1 MKTYFKIPAIFV
13 LAMSMYQISFA
24 QPGSGGVIDAPKI
37 VNRAWE
43 KNESGDGHVAN
54 RKAIPYAHLRQADV
68 MWAKRVWRQLDLRE
82 KMNLPLYY
90 PENQIRDRISLT
102 QTIWKSAI
110 VEGTLRIY
118 DDEDFETPLTAADVI
133 AKTSKVDS
141 TSVPDPDNPEVE
153 KIVVS
158 KTEFESKNV
167 LKYWLKEDWFFDR
180 QRSVLDVRV
189 IGICPIMDEYT
200 VDPNTGEKAY
210 KGFKNLFWIYFPDLR
225 PILAANEVYNRA
237 NDAERR
243 SFDDI
248 FHKRFFS
255 SFIIKEENVYDR
267 YISEYELGL
276 YALIEG
282 EKIKE
287 DIFTIEQ
294 DLWEY

>member
-1 MKTYFKIPAIFV
+1 MKKLFIIPSIFV
-13 LAMSMYQISFA
+13 ITMGISQISYA
-24 QPGSGGVIDAPKI
+24 QGGGGVIDAPTKI

-68 MWAKRVWRQLDLRE
+68 MWAKRIWRQLDLRE

-90 PENQIRDRISLT
+90 PETEIRDRISLT
-102 QTIWKSAI
+102 QTLWKA
-110 VEGTLRIY
+110 VVTDGTVRAY
-118 DDEDFETPLTAADVI
+118 EDENFETPKTAADII
-133 AKTSKVDS
+133 ALTSKVDS
-141 TSVPDPDNPEVE
+141 SYVPDPDNPDVE
-153 KIVVS
+153 KLIVS
-158 KTEFESKNV
+158 KSEFESKNV
-167 LKYWLKEDWFFDR
+167 LKYQVKEDWFFDR

-189 IGICPIMDEYT
+189 IGVCPVLDEYT
-200 VDPNTGEKAY
+200 VDANTGEKTY
-210 KGFKNLFWIYFPDLR
+210 KGFKPLFWIYFNDIR
-225 PILAANEVYNRA
+225 PVLAATEVYNRQ

-248 FHKRFFS
+248 FHKRFFAS
-255 SFIIKEENVYDR
+255 YIIKEENVYDR
-267 YISEYELGL
+267 GINEYEAGL

-287 DIFTIEQ
+287 DIFTLEQ

>member
-1 MKTYFKIPAIFV
+1 MNKIFKIPAIMIFTLGFNL
-13 LAMSMYQISFA
+13 LAIA
-24 QPGSGGVIDAPKI
+24 QGGGGVIDAPTKI

-82 KMNLPLYY
+82 KMNLPLYF
-90 PENQIRDRISLT
+90 PEKEVRDRISLT
-102 QTIWKSAI
+102 QTLWKA
-110 VEGTLRIY
+110 VVTDGTLRAY
-118 DDEDFETPLTAADVI
+118 DDEDFETPKTAADI
-133 AKTSKVDS
+133 INLTSKVD
-141 TSVPDPDNPEVE
+141 TSYVPDPENPDVE
-153 KIVVS
+153 KQIIS

-200 VDPNTGEKAY
+200 VDANTGEKTY
-210 KGFKNLFWIYFPDLR
+210 KGFKPLFWIYFPDLR
-225 PILAANEVYNRA
+225 PILAATEVYNRQ

-255 SFIIKEENVYDR
+255 SFVIKEENVYDR
-267 YISEYELGL
+267 FISEYESGL